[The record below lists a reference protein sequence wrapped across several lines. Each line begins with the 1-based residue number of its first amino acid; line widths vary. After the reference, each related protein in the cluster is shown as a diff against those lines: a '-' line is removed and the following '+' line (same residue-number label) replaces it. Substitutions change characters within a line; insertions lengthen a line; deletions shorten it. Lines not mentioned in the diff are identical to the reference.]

1 MLRTRRVD
9 DICGSPEPPKRGPE
23 PPKHRKARRLK
34 GQKKGGSRGGGW
46 RSRGQGRRQVD
57 LREPDGAVDGRG
69 HEWEERKPGVDEQG
83 VADVHKELQR
93 KEPNKVP

>member
-1 MLRTRRVD
+1 M
-9 DICGSPEPPKRGPE
+9 
-23 PPKHRKARRLK
+23 
-34 GQKKGGSRGGGW
+34 
-46 RSRGQGRRQVD
+46 QVD

-93 KEPNKVP
+93 KEPNEVP